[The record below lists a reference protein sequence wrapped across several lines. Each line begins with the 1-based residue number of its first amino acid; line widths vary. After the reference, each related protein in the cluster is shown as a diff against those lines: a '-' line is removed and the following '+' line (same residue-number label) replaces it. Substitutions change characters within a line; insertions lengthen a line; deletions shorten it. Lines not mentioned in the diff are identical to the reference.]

1 MSERWGF
8 DLSMEAVRLMRRDAG
23 HWLEIASEKLE
34 GADIEHRLQSLVDR
48 VEPSNPVFIFLP
60 RDQILYT
67 NVKVESESSAA
78 FDIDRA
84 LSGQTPYEIEELE
97 IDWEQRG
104 PGEARVAA
112 IARATL
118 DEAEAF
124 ATARGLVVAGFSAL
138 ADPSDFPRLPD
149 FGGAA
154 IDLLSV
160 EEEASPEPTP
170 TFTSRR
176 TSKPPP
182 LADGQ
187 IPASATGDELTPVVK
202 VDDPTPVMQLPESN
216 LPPLDPG
223 EPLPRVRSEPRVV
236 TDVGATSASAPAASL
251 TAEPPVYFRRR
262 DRAVPTPAL
271 AAIAALLSVGIAIVI
286 WSILPTTPD
295 TSDLAAPKPDV
306 ARPEQPE
313 DAAAAT
319 IPEPTIPAISEV
331 PPTVA
336 ILEIAPPR
344 EPAVSLA
351 PDNPSAIAKPPAR
364 VALSSLPSDTFSSG
378 IAPTQAAELEKRPQS
393 LVGVENAGPDSLSPN
408 GIPLTETS
416 RGITIAA
423 LDGIVPKTDA
433 LALPELRIDPEAPVD
448 SDPPIRRPEAEDIA
462 ALPENGID
470 RTLEELEDDP
480 QPGTAE
486 APIRTEPDSDS
497 APIAE
502 SAIEPTEQ
510 VPETGDLAL
519 RPTEL
524 ARALP
529 DRAPL
534 ARPQDFTTRIERQYY
549 GGRTLAELQK
559 IRPGPRPDSAQIE
572 ALVALASREPS
583 DLAIV
588 TSLPPPNKPADF
600 DAIVAATQVQREA
613 ERQAAVLAARVP
625 DTNAAIEAALAE
637 DTAAEE
643 GTRPQDTPRLV
654 IPSSASVA
662 RQATL
667 ENAIRLNRVNLVGV
681 YGLSTDRRALVRLPS
696 GRYVKVKVGD
706 RVDGGTVASIS
717 ESELRYT
724 KRGKTIALKMPKG

>member
-1 MSERWGF
+1 
-8 DLSMEAVRLMRRDAG
+8 MRRDAG

-34 GADIEHRLQSLVDR
+34 GADIEHRLQCLFDR

-67 NVKVESESSAA
+67 NVKVNSDSDAA
-78 FDIDRA
+78 SDIDRA

-97 IDWEQRG
+97 IDWEQRD

-112 IARATL
+112 IARETL
-118 DEAEAF
+118 DEAEVF
-124 ATARGLVVAGFSAL
+124 ANARGLVVAGFSAL

-154 IDLLSV
+154 IDLLSDD
-160 EEEASPEPTP
+160 EEVLPEPTP

-176 TSKPPP
+176 TSQPPP
-182 LADGQ
+182 STDGRN
-187 IPASATGDELTPVVK
+187 PKSVTSDDLTPVVR
-202 VDDPTPVMQLPESN
+202 VDDPTPVMQLPESD

-236 TDVGATSASAPAASL
+236 TDVGAISASAPAASL
-251 TAEPPVYFRRR
+251 TAEPPVYLRRR

-271 AAIAALLSVGIAIVI
+271 ATIAALLSVGIAIVI
-286 WSILPTTPD
+286 WAILPTTPD
-295 TSDLAAPKPDV
+295 TPDLAAPAPKV
-306 ARPEQPE
+306 VQSKEPE
-313 DAAAAT
+313 DSAAAP
-319 IPEPTIPAISEV
+319 IPEPTAPAISEIA
-331 PPTVA
+331 PTVV
-336 ILEIAPPR
+336 ILDIAPPR
-344 EPAVSLA
+344 ELKSSPAPEV
-351 PDNPSAIAKPPAR
+351 PFVVAKQPVR
-364 VALSSLPSDTFSSG
+364 IALSRLPDDTFSSG
-378 IAPTQAAELEKRPQS
+378 IAPTHADELEKRPQS
-393 LVGVENAGPDSLSPN
+393 LAGVENAGPASLSSN
-408 GIPLTETS
+408 SAPLTETS

-433 LALPELRIDPEAPVD
+433 VALPVPRIDLEATID
-448 SDPPIRRPEAEDIA
+448 TDPPVRRPDPEDIA
-462 ALPENGID
+462 ALPDTEN
-470 RTLEELEDDP
+470 
-480 QPGTAE
+480 
-486 APIRTEPDSDS
+486 APIVEESDVESRPNATEALPDTELYPD
-497 APIAE
+497 PPTVE
-502 SAIEPTEQ
+502 NTVVEPTEQ
-510 VPETGDLAL
+510 VPDPGELEL
-519 RPTEL
+519 IPTEL

-534 ARPQDFTTRIERQYY
+534 ARPQDFTTRIERQNY
-549 GGRTLAELQK
+549 GGRTLTELQK
-559 IRPGPRPDSAQIE
+559 IRPGPRPASAQIE

-583 DLAIV
+583 ELAVV
-588 TSLPPPNKPADF
+588 TSLPPRNKPVDF

-643 GTRPQDTPRLV
+643 GTRPQDTPRLA

-667 ENAIRLNRVNLVGV
+667 ENAIRLNRINLVGV
-681 YGLSTDRRALVRLPS
+681 YGLSSDRRALVRLPS